1 MQEHLEERVQK
12 VDSAKGEDDF
22 RRAAKALAHLNVEQ
36 MKAAKT
42 THLEAD
48 QGNLA
53 RPTGGHGGSGFQC
66 FNCSQMGHIARG
78 CRAQCSEMYSDRG
91 GRWTGY
97 NQRRNVND

>member
-42 THLEAD
+42 T
-48 QGNLA
+48 
-53 RPTGGHGGSGFQC
+53 
-66 FNCSQMGHIARG
+66 
-78 CRAQCSEMYSDRG
+78 DRKSH
-91 GRWTGY
+91 
-97 NQRRNVND
+97 V

>member
-36 MKAAKT
+36 MTAAKT

-53 RPTGGHGGSGFQC
+53 RPTGGQGGSGFQC

-78 CRAQCSEMYSDRG
+78 CRGQYSEMYSDRG